1 MTTVPMTAPAQ
12 PNAPSLGRIVR
23 RIIPIVGT
31 GVLIFFALIQ
41 ILPFFFTVAN
51 SFKCLPAINA
61 SPSAFIAVPPFNVA
75 CVNAEGRTLPAD
87 ATVSGA
93 TFNPTLDGYREVI
106 ETGSLPRWL
115 FNTVFIAVTITILRV
130 MFDSAA
136 GYALARLKFPGNRAV
151 FFLILGTLMI
161 PGIVLLIPRFII
173 LRQLGMLNQYT
184 GVIIPAMVDAFGI
197 FLMKQFFESI
207 PDEIEEA
214 AKVDGANRFVMFFRV
229 VLPMATPALT
239 ALAIFSFQGAWNSF
253 LDALVVLQGNQE
265 LWTLPLGLAFLRG
278 QSGET
283 LRWHQ
288 FLAGSVIATLP
299 IAFIFFGF
307 QRYFVEGVNYSGLA
321 GT

>member
-1 MTTVPMTAPAQ
+1 MATA
-12 PNAPSLGRIVR
+12 APSVPVGASNTPVAQTIR
-23 RIIPIVGT
+23 RLVPIIGT
-31 GVLIFFALIQ
+31 LVLVFFALIQ
-41 ILPFFFTVAN
+41 ILPFAFTLVN

-61 SPSAFIAVPPFNVA
+61 APGAFVPVAPFNVE
-75 CVNAEGRTLPAD
+75 CVNNEGRTLSAE
-87 ATVSGA
+87 ATVNGA
-93 TFNPTLDGYREVI
+93 SFNPTLDGYQEVI
-106 ETGSLPRWL
+106 EGASLPRWL
-115 FNTVFIAVTITILRV
+115 FNTVFIAVVITILRV
-130 MFDSAA
+130 FFDSLA

-151 FFLILGTLMI
+151 FLLILGTLMI

-173 LRQLGMLNQYT
+173 LQQLGMLNQYT
-184 GVIIPAMVDAFGI
+184 GVIIPLMVDAFGI

-214 AKVDGANRFVMFFRV
+214 ALVDGANRFVMFFRV

-239 ALAIFSFQGAWNSF
+239 ALAIFSFQGAWNNF
-253 LDALVVLQGNQE
+253 LDALVVLQGAQE

-288 FLAGSVIATLP
+288 FLAGSVITTVP
-299 IAFIFFGF
+299 IAIIFFAF